1 MPVVLSNTL
10 TKKINL
16 DLSNLAQWLW
26 ANKIALNV
34 NKTGIVIFQS
44 PRKQITKKI
53 NFRLTGQKIRQKT
66 CTKYLGVLLDE
77 HLLFKDHIN
86 TLKQKLNR
94 ANGIMAKLRYHLPF
108 DILKTVYY
116 SLFDT
121 HLHYAF
127 QVWGQSNS
135 DILVLVQRAQN
146 KALRIINF
154 KEERHPSEPLF
165 TETKILNLTSII
177 TLNNCMLVFDHLN
190 SSLPAIFDD
199 LFIPFK
205 EQHSHNTRGARR
217 YVLNI
222 PKIKTSL
229 WFQTS
234 AD

>member
-1 MPVVLSNTL
+1 M
-10 TKKINL
+10 
-16 DLSNLAQWLW
+16 
-26 ANKIALNV
+26 
-34 NKTGIVIFQS
+34 
-44 PRKQITKKI
+44 
-53 NFRLTGQKIRQKT
+53 NFRLSGQKIRQKT
-66 CTKYLGVLLDE
+66 STKCLGVLLDE
-77 HLLFKDHIN
+77 HLLFKDHIS
-86 TLKQKLNR
+86 TLKQKLIT
-94 ANGIMAKLRYHLPF
+94 ANSILAKLRHHLPF

-121 HLHYAF
+121 HLHYAC
-127 QVWGQSNS
+127 QVWEQSIS

-165 TETKILNLTSII
+165 TETKILNLTNVI

-217 YVLNI
+217 YGDFYGSRSVQIKSMKDWNNI
-222 PKIKTSL
+222 NDKIHFTTEDFMKRSEVIKKIKNAL
-229 WFQTS
+229 L
-234 AD
+234 